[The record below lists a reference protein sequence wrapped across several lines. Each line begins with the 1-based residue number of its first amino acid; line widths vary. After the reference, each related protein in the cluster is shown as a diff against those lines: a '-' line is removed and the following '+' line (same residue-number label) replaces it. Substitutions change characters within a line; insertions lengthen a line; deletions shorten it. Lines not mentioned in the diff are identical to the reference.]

1 VPGKRE
7 KQFESRKGRHRRYD
21 TDSGT
26 GDRAYSS
33 VLIDPVIIGTVNA
46 PRLDRSPAVTSSNW
60 AEVSLDALR
69 QNFRAVRKHVGERV
83 GICAVVKADAYG
95 HGAAAC
101 AQALE
106 SEGAPWF
113 GVTGTEEA
121 MALRQAGIKARLL
134 LMTGIWKGEEDEV
147 VANRLTPV
155 VWEKWHVERL
165 ESAAAKKQTV
175 LPIHL
180 KIDTGMT
187 RLGVSREALPAVC
200 AAISSSPHLS
210 LEGVS
215 THFATVRDPE
225 KTRDQS
231 ALFEE
236 ALTVLVA
243 NKLEP
248 ALIHMAN
255 SAAILSRPESW
266 KTMIRPGIALYGYSR
281 VRGTNAAPSADVV
294 SPLRP
299 VLAWKTRMIA
309 LKEVAAGQA
318 VGYGGTFVTQQPS
331 RIAVLPVGYAD
342 GFHRLLSNRGRV
354 IVRGEYAPVVG
365 RVSMDLTTVDVTSI
379 PGIEIGDE
387 VILIGASNNKIIDAS
402 EHARICET
410 IPYEILCSISKR
422 VPRVYVGS

>member
-1 VPGKRE
+1 M
-7 KQFESRKGRHRRYD
+7 
-21 TDSGT
+21 
-26 GDRAYSS
+26 
-33 VLIDPVIIGTVNA
+33 NA

-69 QNFRAVRKHVGERV
+69 QNYRAVRKHVGENV
-83 GICAVVKADAYG
+83 SICAVVKADAYG

-147 VANRLTPV
+147 VANRLTPI
-155 VWEKWHVERL
+155 VWEKWHVEKL
-165 ESAAAKKQTV
+165 EAAAKQTV

-187 RLGVSREALPAVC
+187 RLGASREALPAVC
-200 AAISSSPHLS
+200 AKIATSPHLS

-236 ALTVLVA
+236 ALTVLDA
-243 NKLEP
+243 SKLQP
-248 ALIHMAN
+248 TLIHMAN
-255 SAAILSRPESW
+255 SAAILSRSETW

-281 VRGTNAAPSADVV
+281 VRGASAAASAEVA
-294 SPLRP
+294 SPLCP
-299 VLAWKTRMIA
+299 VLAWKTRLIA

-318 VGYGGTFVTQQPS
+318 VGYGGTFVTQQTS

-365 RVSMDLTTVDVTSI
+365 RVSMDLTTVDVTNI

-387 VILIGASNNKIIDAS
+387 VVLIGESNGKIIDAS

-422 VPRVYVGS
+422 VPRVYTSA